1 MFRMFTISHRM
12 FMILIFTLVIV
23 GGLVYSLIHISTAA
37 TDLSAQKVGDV
48 FYEGQKQRIRDLST
62 TMANSIGEQISG
74 ITDIQKR
81 NAIIASAIKKARYEK
96 DNSGYFFVYDGGIVV
111 AHVFPDLVGKDL
123 GNSVD
128 KNGVRF
134 NAELAK
140 KAAEGGGFVSFVF
153 NKPGGDGTQSKIAYG
168 SQVPGTS
175 LWVGA
180 GVYTDNVE
188 QVKNEIAGQIRTAIS
203 DNLKK
208 ILIGVVC
215 CIALLYIPLMLLI
228 TRSILQPV
236 KAAREA
242 AQRIS
247 SGDMD
252 VQIVATGKDEIT
264 VLERCLSEMTA
275 NVKKSLAISEE
286 KTREAEQSTQKA
298 LEAAQE
304 AERMTDEARRA
315 RSEGMLS
322 AATHLEIVVTTI
334 TSISS
339 ELSEN
344 IAHAE
349 HGATTQAARTTEA
362 ATAVEEMNCTVMEVA
377 KNASATADLS
387 TGMRQRAAQGAEVVF
402 QSVQAIGNV
411 QKDAL
416 LLKEEMTK
424 LADHAKAISQIMG
437 VISDIADQTNLLALN
452 AAIEAARAGEA
463 GRGFAVVADEVRKL
477 AEKTMSSTSDVGNAI
492 GAIQKSVDSSIRQ
505 VDVTAS
511 NVESATTLSQKS
523 GEALR
528 EIVEMV
534 DLTVDQV
541 RGIATSSE
549 EQSAATESITQTV
562 TQVSSI
568 AAETASIMHTSSTA
582 VAALADEAKKL
593 SNMVTELKSAK

>member
-12 FMILIFTLVIV
+12 FMILVFTLVIV
-23 GGLVYSLIHISTAA
+23 GGLVYSLIHISNAA
-37 TDLSAQKVGDV
+37 TELSAQKVGEV
-48 FYEGQKQRIRDLST
+48 FYDGQKQRIRDLSS

-74 ITDIQKR
+74 ITDTAQR
-81 NAIIASAIKKARYEK
+81 NAIIASAIKKTRYEK
-96 DNSGYFFVYDGGIVV
+96 DSSGYFFVYDGGIVV

-153 NKPGGDGTQSKIAYG
+153 NKPGGGTQSKIAYG

-180 GVYTDNVE
+180 GVYIDNVE
-188 QVKNEIAGQIRTAIS
+188 QVKNEIAGEISNAIF

-215 CIALLYIPLMLLI
+215 CIVLLYIPLMLLI

-247 SGDMD
+247 NGDMD
-252 VQIVATGKDEIT
+252 VQILATGKDEVT

-298 LEAAQE
+298 LEAAE
-304 AERMTDEARRA
+304 KAERMTEEARRA

-322 AATHLEIVVTTI
+322 AATHLEKVVTTI
-334 TSISS
+334 TGISS
-339 ELSEN
+339 ELSDN

-349 HGATTQAARTTEA
+349 NGATTQAARTTEA
-362 ATAVEEMNCTVMEVA
+362 ATAVEQMNCTVIEVA
-377 KNASATADLS
+377 KNASATADLA

-411 QKDAL
+411 QQDAL
-416 LLKEEMTK
+416 VLKDEMTR
-424 LADHAKAISQIMG
+424 LAGHAKAISQIMG

-452 AAIEAARAGEA
+452 AAIEAARAGDA

-492 GAIQKSVDSSIRQ
+492 GAIQKSVDSSIHQ

-511 NVESATTLSQKS
+511 NVESATALSQKS

-568 AAETASIMHTSSTA
+568 AAETATIMHTSSRA
-582 VAALADEAKKL
+582 VAALADEAKNLNK
-593 SNMVTELKSAK
+593 MVAELKSAH

>member
-12 FMILIFTLVIV
+12 IMILIFTLIIV
-23 GGLVYSLIHISTAA
+23 GGLVYSLIHVSNDA
-37 TDLSAQKVGDV
+37 TELSAQKVGEM

-74 ITDIQKR
+74 ITDIAKR

-96 DNSGYFFVYDGGIVV
+96 DGSGYFFVYDGGIVV

-123 GNSVD
+123 GNTVD

-140 KAAEGGGFVSFVF
+140 KASEGGGFVTFVF
-153 NKPGGDGTQSKIAYG
+153 NKPGGGTQSKIAYG
-168 SQVPGTS
+168 AQVPGTT

-180 GVYTDNVE
+180 GVYIDNVE
-188 QVKNEIAGQIRTAIS
+188 QVKNEIAGQISDAIYA
-203 DNLKK
+203 NLKS
-208 ILIGVVC
+208 ILIAVVC
-215 CIALLYIPLMLLI
+215 CIVLLYIPFMLLI
-228 TRSILQPV
+228 TRSILTPI

-252 VQIVATGKDEIT
+252 VQIIASGKDEVT
-264 VLERCLSEMTA
+264 VLERCMSEMTA

-286 KTREAEQSTQKA
+286 KTREAEQSAAKA
-298 LEAAQE
+298 LEAAE
-304 AERMTDEARRA
+304 KAERLTEEAHRA

-322 AATHLEIVVTTI
+322 AANHLEQVVTAI
-334 TSISS
+334 TSISAEIS
-339 ELSEN
+339 GN
-344 IAHAE
+344 IEQAE
-349 HGATTQAARTTEA
+349 QGATTQAARTTEA
-362 ATAVEEMNCTVMEVA
+362 ATAVEQMNCTVVEVA

-387 TGMRQRAAQGAEVVF
+387 TSMRQRAAEGAEVVF

-416 LLKEEMTK
+416 VLKDEMTK
-424 LADHAKAISQIMG
+424 LAEHAGAISQIMG

-505 VDVTAS
+505 VDVTAG

-528 EIVEMV
+528 EIVGMV

-568 AAETASIMHTSSTA
+568 AAETATIMHTSARA

-593 SNMVTELKSAK
+593 NNMVTELKNTQ

>member
-1 MFRMFTISHRM
+1 MFRMFTISYRM
-12 FMILIFTLVIV
+12 FMILIFTLIIV
-23 GGLVYSLIHISTAA
+23 GGLVYSLIHISNSA
-37 TDLSAQKVGDV
+37 TELSAQKVGEM

-74 ITDIQKR
+74 ITDITKR

-96 DNSGYFFVYDGGIVV
+96 DSSGYFFVYDGGIVV

-140 KAAEGGGFVSFVF
+140 KAAEGGGFVTFVF
-153 NKPGGDGTQSKIAYG
+153 NKPGGGTQSKIAYG
-168 SQVPGTS
+168 AQVPGTS

-180 GVYTDNVE
+180 GVYIDNVE
-188 QVKNEIAGQIRTAIS
+188 QVKNEIAGQISDAIFA
-203 DNLKK
+203 NLKK
-208 ILIGVVC
+208 ILIAVACCVV
-215 CIALLYIPLMLLI
+215 LLYIPFMLLI
-228 TRSILQPV
+228 TRSILLPI
-236 KAAREA
+236 KDAREA

-247 SGDMD
+247 NGDMD
-252 VQIVATGKDEIT
+252 VSITATGKDEIT
-264 VLERCLSEMTA
+264 VLERCMSEMTA

-286 KTREAEQSTQKA
+286 KTREAEQSAAKA
-298 LEAAQE
+298 LEAVAE
-304 AERMTDEARRA
+304 AERLTEEAHRA

-322 AATHLEIVVTTI
+322 AAKHLEQVVTAI
-334 TSISS
+334 TSISTEIS
-339 ELSEN
+339 GN
-344 IAHAE
+344 IEQAE
-349 HGATTQAARTTEA
+349 QGATTQAARTTEA
-362 ATAVEEMNCTVMEVA
+362 ATAVEQMNCTVIEVA

-387 TGMRQRAAQGAEVVF
+387 TSMRQRAAEGAEVVF

-416 LLKEEMTK
+416 VLKDEMTK
-424 LADHAKAISQIMG
+424 LAEHAGAISQIMG

-505 VDVTAS
+505 VDVTAG

-528 EIVEMV
+528 EIVGMV
-534 DLTVDQV
+534 DQTVDQV

-568 AAETASIMHTSSTA
+568 AAETATIMHTSARA

-593 SNMVTELKSAK
+593 NNMVTELKNTK

>member
-1 MFRMFTISHRM
+1 MFRMFTISYRM
-12 FMILIFTLVIV
+12 FMILIFTLIIV
-23 GGLVYSLIHISTAA
+23 GGLVYSLIHISNSA
-37 TDLSAQKVGDV
+37 TELSAQKVGEM

-74 ITDIQKR
+74 ITDITKR

-96 DNSGYFFVYDGGIVV
+96 DSSGYFFVYDGGIVV

-140 KAAEGGGFVSFVF
+140 KAAEGGGFVTFVF
-153 NKPGGDGTQSKIAYG
+153 NKPGGGTQSKIAYG
-168 SQVPGTS
+168 AQVPGTS

-180 GVYTDNVE
+180 GVYIDNVE
-188 QVKNEIAGQIRTAIS
+188 QVKNEIAGQISDAINA
-203 DNLKK
+203 NLKQ
-208 ILIGVVC
+208 ILIAVACCVV
-215 CIALLYIPLMLLI
+215 LLYIPFMLLI
-228 TRSILQPV
+228 TRSILLPI
-236 KAAREA
+236 KDAREA

-247 SGDMD
+247 NGDMD
-252 VQIVATGKDEIT
+252 VNIIATGKDEIT
-264 VLERCLSEMTA
+264 VLERCMSEMTA

-286 KTREAEQSTQKA
+286 KTREAEQSAAKA
-298 LEAAQE
+298 LEAVAE
-304 AERMTDEARRA
+304 AERLTEEAHRA

-322 AATHLEIVVTTI
+322 AAKHLEQVVTAI
-334 TSISS
+334 TSISAEIS
-339 ELSEN
+339 GN
-344 IAHAE
+344 IEQAE
-349 HGATTQAARTTEA
+349 QGATTQAARTTEA
-362 ATAVEEMNCTVMEVA
+362 ATAVEQMNCTVIEVA

-387 TGMRQRAAQGAEVVF
+387 TSMRQRAAEGAEVVF

-416 LLKEEMTK
+416 VLKEEMTK
-424 LADHAKAISQIMG
+424 LAEHAGAISQIMG

-505 VDVTAS
+505 VDVTAG

-528 EIVEMV
+528 EIVGMV
-534 DLTVDQV
+534 DQTVDQV

-568 AAETASIMHTSSTA
+568 AAETATIMHTSARA

-593 SNMVTELKSAK
+593 NNMVTELKNTK

>member
-1 MFRMFTISHRM
+1 MFRMFTISYRM
-12 FMILIFTLVIV
+12 FMILIFTLIIV
-23 GGLVYSLIHISTAA
+23 GGLVYSLIHISNSA
-37 TDLSAQKVGDV
+37 TELSAQKVGEM

-74 ITDIQKR
+74 ITDITKR

-96 DNSGYFFVYDGGIVV
+96 DSSGYFFVYDGGIVV

-140 KAAEGGGFVSFVF
+140 KAAEGGGFVTFVF
-153 NKPGGDGTQSKIAYG
+153 NKPGGGTQSKIAYG
-168 SQVPGTS
+168 AQVPGTS

-180 GVYTDNVE
+180 GVYIDNVE
-188 QVKNEIAGQIRTAIS
+188 QVKNEIAGQISDAIFA
-203 DNLKK
+203 NLKK
-208 ILIGVVC
+208 ILIAVVC
-215 CIALLYIPLMLLI
+215 CVVLLYIPFMLLI
-228 TRSILQPV
+228 TRSILLPI
-236 KAAREA
+236 KDAREA

-247 SGDMD
+247 NGDMD
-252 VQIVATGKDEIT
+252 VNIIATGKDEIT
-264 VLERCLSEMTA
+264 VLERCMSEMTA

-286 KTREAEQSTQKA
+286 KTREAEQSAAKA
-298 LEAAQE
+298 LEAVAE
-304 AERMTDEARRA
+304 AERLTEEAHRA

-322 AATHLEIVVTTI
+322 AAKHLEQVVTAI
-334 TSISS
+334 TSISAEIS
-339 ELSEN
+339 GN
-344 IAHAE
+344 IEQAE
-349 HGATTQAARTTEA
+349 QGATTQAARTTEA
-362 ATAVEEMNCTVMEVA
+362 ATAVEQMNCTVIEVA

-387 TGMRQRAAQGAEVVF
+387 TNMRQRAAEGAEVVF

-416 LLKEEMTK
+416 VLKEEMTK
-424 LADHAKAISQIMG
+424 LAEHAGAISQIMG

-505 VDVTAS
+505 VGVTAD

-528 EIVEMV
+528 EIVGMV
-534 DLTVDQV
+534 DQTVDQV

-568 AAETASIMHTSSTA
+568 AAETATIMHTSARA

-593 SNMVTELKSAK
+593 NNMVTELKNTK

>member
-1 MFRMFTISHRM
+1 
-12 FMILIFTLVIV
+12 MILIFTLIIV
-23 GGLVYSLIHISTAA
+23 GGLVYSLIHISNSA
-37 TDLSAQKVGDV
+37 TELSAQKVGEM

-74 ITDIQKR
+74 ITDITKR

-96 DNSGYFFVYDGGIVV
+96 DSSGYFFVYDGGIVV

-140 KAAEGGGFVSFVF
+140 KAAEGGGFVTFVF
-153 NKPGGDGTQSKIAYG
+153 NKPGGGTQSKIAYG

-180 GVYTDNVE
+180 GVYIDNVE
-188 QVKNEIAGQIRTAIS
+188 QVKNEIAGQISDAIFA
-203 DNLKK
+203 NLKK

-215 CIALLYIPLMLLI
+215 CIVLLYIPLMLLI
-228 TRSILQPV
+228 TRSILTPI

-247 SGDMD
+247 NGDMD
-252 VQIVATGKDEIT
+252 VQIVASGKDEVT
-264 VLERCLSEMTA
+264 VLERCMSEMTA

-286 KTREAEQSTQKA
+286 KTREAERLT
-298 LEAAQE
+298 E
-304 AERMTDEARRA
+304 EARSA

-322 AATHLEIVVTTI
+322 AAKHLEQVVTAI
-334 TSISS
+334 TSISAEIS
-339 ELSEN
+339 GN
-344 IAHAE
+344 IEQAE
-349 HGATTQAARTTEA
+349 QGATTQAARTTEA
-362 ATAVEEMNCTVMEVA
+362 ATAVEQMNCTVIEVA

-387 TGMRQRAAQGAEVVF
+387 TNMRQRAAEGAEVVF

-416 LLKEEMTK
+416 VLKEEMTK
-424 LADHAKAISQIMG
+424 LAEHAGAISQIMG

-505 VDVTAS
+505 VDVTAG

-528 EIVEMV
+528 EIVGMV

-568 AAETASIMHTSSTA
+568 ATETATIMHTSARA

-593 SNMVTELKSAK
+593 NNMVTELKNTK

>member
-12 FMILIFTLVIV
+12 FMILVFTLVIV
-23 GGLVYSLIHISTAA
+23 GGLVYSLIHISNAA
-37 TDLSAQKVGDV
+37 TELSAQKVGEV
-48 FYEGQKQRIRDLST
+48 FYEGQKQRIRDLSS

-74 ITDIQKR
+74 ITDTAQR

-96 DNSGYFFVYDGGIVV
+96 DSSGYFFVYDGGIVV

-153 NKPGGDGTQSKIAYG
+153 NKPGGGTQSKIAYG

-180 GVYTDNVE
+180 GVYIDNVE
-188 QVKNEIAGQIRTAIS
+188 QVKNEIADEISNAIF

-215 CIALLYIPLMLLI
+215 CIVLLYIPLMLLI

-247 SGDMD
+247 NGDMD
-252 VQIVATGKDEIT
+252 VQILATGKDEVT

-298 LEAAQE
+298 LEAAE
-304 AERMTDEARRA
+304 KAERMTEEARRA

-322 AATHLEIVVTTI
+322 AATHLEKVVTTI
-334 TSISS
+334 TGISS
-339 ELSEN
+339 ELSDN

-349 HGATTQAARTTEA
+349 NGATTQAARTTEA
-362 ATAVEEMNCTVMEVA
+362 ATAVEQMNCTVIEVA
-377 KNASATADLS
+377 KNASATADLA

-411 QKDAL
+411 QQDAL
-416 LLKEEMTK
+416 VLKDEMTR
-424 LADHAKAISQIMG
+424 LAGHAKAISQIMG

-452 AAIEAARAGEA
+452 AAIEAARAGDA

-492 GAIQKSVDSSIRQ
+492 GAIQKSVDSSIHQ

-511 NVESATTLSQKS
+511 NVESATALSQKS

-568 AAETASIMHTSSTA
+568 AAETATIMHTSSRA
-582 VAALADEAKKL
+582 VAALADEAKNLNK
-593 SNMVTELKSAK
+593 MVAELKSAH